1 MASSLKK
8 LTSVVLG
15 APAKHTATVI
25 FMHGLGDTGNGWQV
39 SHSPW
44 SIKAL
49 LQRNLPHVEFVFP
62 NAPSQPVTL
71 NNGMKM
77 PSWYDIKSLSS
88 LGHDQDEKGML
99 ESRQQL
105 MQIVREQVEVKGIP
119 ANRIVIGGFSQGC
132 VMGLLTSL
140 TAEYKFAGIVS
151 LSGYMPLHHKIMAMV
166 SDANRKT
173 PIFWGHGDADQV
185 VRYDYGLESVELLKK
200 NKFDVRFNTY
210 RNLGHGSSYQEV
222 EDLRA
227 FLREAIPPVEEPVS
241 AKV

>member
-1 MASSLKK
+1 MASSFKK
-8 LTSVVLG
+8 LTSVVLR

-39 SHSPW
+39 SQAPVGDD
-44 SIKAL
+44 

-140 TAEYKFAGIVS
+140 TAEYKFAGLVA
-151 LSGYMPLHHKIMAMV
+151 LSGYLPLHHKIMAMV

-185 VRYDYGLESVELLKK
+185 VRYDYGVESVELLKK

-210 RNLGHGSSYQEV
+210 RNMGHGSSYQEV

-227 FLREAIPPVEEPVS
+227 FLRETIPPVEEPVT
-241 AKV
+241 AKA

>member
-1 MASSLKK
+1 MLSTFYGRYSPPYR
-8 LTSVVLG
+8 
-15 APAKHTATVI
+15 APVA
-25 FMHGLGDTGNGWQV
+25 DD
-39 SHSPW
+39 
-44 SIKAL
+44 

-71 NNGMKM
+71 NNGMRM

-88 LGHDQDEKGML
+88 LGHEQDEKGML
-99 ESRQQL
+99 ESRQQRNVTLEIEEL

-185 VRYDYGLESVELLKK
+185 VRYNYGLESVELLKK

-210 RNLGHGSSYQEV
+210 RNMGHGSSYQEV

-227 FLREAIPPVEEPVS
+227 FLRETIPPVEEPVI
-241 AKV
+241 ARA